1 MARNNNIVIAIIAA
15 VVLVMTSMCVDLT
28 AAAAPLVRSGAPS
41 DQERVLDF
49 TVSESKD
56 LASWTAYGREWIV
69 HLELSDVV
77 EDNTDYYY
85 GTLEGDESAVVSF
98 ALLPGMSLSGMVAT
112 SETTWWIK
120 AMPVAE
126 NDFSEEE
133 ADLGIFMV
141 REQASLQTV
150 LPTFETPLEVEAEV
164 DADVADSSDS
174 SSSSSEDVTVD
185 VSVDTDDSTAA
196 ERRNVAPRAITTY
209 KVGIFFDQKWATASN
224 NPWSSQADTL
234 GLFNDVNAIYKA
246 AGLNQFKAVYGKQVS
261 NSKTTLN
268 DMLSYF
274 ANTASQNI
282 AMIKDTS
289 YTNYI
294 WLIGQ
299 NVGGLA
305 YVGTTCSGSKAAQ
318 KQKTAVAG
326 LVNYSRLF
334 TVKTIAHELAHNRGA
349 AHEFDNACT
358 STVKTGCQCSVM
370 SYCFPTASNN
380 PRGAVNFF
388 STTSITK
395 MKNAGCY

>member
-1 MARNNNIVIAIIAA
+1 MARNNNIVIAFFAAA
-15 VVLVMTSMCVDLT
+15 VVLSMCVDFS

-56 LASWTAYGREWIV
+56 SASWTAYGREWIV

-77 EDNTDYYY
+77 EDNTDYYH
-85 GTLEGDESAVVSF
+85 GTLEGDESAIVSF
-98 ALLPGMSLSGMVAT
+98 ALLPEMGLSGMIAT

-120 AMPVAE
+120 AMPVIE
-126 NDFSEEE
+126 NGFSEEE

-141 REQASLQTV
+141 REQASFQTV
-150 LPTFETPLEVEAEV
+150 LPSLETPLEVEV
-164 DADVADSSDS
+164 DVEADVHVDVEADSSDS
-174 SSSSSEDVTVD
+174 SE
-185 VSVDTDDSTAA
+185 VSVEAAVGDDAAADATA
-196 ERRNVAPRAITTY
+196 ERRNAQPRAISTY
-209 KVGIFFDQKWATASN
+209 KVGIFFDQKWASASN
-224 NPWSSQADTL
+224 NPWSSQANTL

-246 AGLNQFKAVYGKQVS
+246 AGLGQFKAVYGKQVT

-268 DMLSYF
+268 DMLNYF

-282 AMIKDTS
+282 GMIKDTS

-305 YVGTTCSGSKAAQ
+305 YVGTTCSGSRTAQ

-334 TVKTIAHELAHNRGA
+334 TVKTIAHELGHNRGA
-349 AHEFDNACT
+349 VHEFDNACT

-388 STTSITK
+388 SDSSISK
-395 MKNAGCY
+395 MKATGCY

>member
-1 MARNNNIVIAIIAA
+1 MARNNNIVIAFVAA
-15 VVLVMTSMCVDLT
+15 VVLVMTSMCVDLS

-41 DQERVLDF
+41 DQDRVLDF

-56 LASWTAYGREWIV
+56 SASWTAFGREWIV
-69 HLELSDVV
+69 QLELSNVV
-77 EDNTDYYY
+77 EDNTDYYH

-98 ALLPGMSLSGMVAT
+98 ALLPGLSLSGMIAT
-112 SETTWWIK
+112 AETTWWIR
-120 AMPVAE
+120 AMPVIE
-126 NDFSEEE
+126 NNLSEEE

-150 LPTFETPLEVEAEV
+150 LPSLETPLEAEV
-164 DADVADSSDS
+164 DADVDSSDS
-174 SSSSSEDVTVD
+174 SCTSG
-185 VSVDTDDSTAA
+185 VSVDDASSVDEDDASAG
-196 ERRNVAPRAITTY
+196 RRNVEPRVISTY
-209 KVGIFFDQKWATASN
+209 KVGVFFDQKWASASI
-224 NPWSSQADTL
+224 NPWASQADTL

-246 AGLNQFKAVYGKQVS
+246 AGLGQFQAVYGKQVS

-268 DMLSYF
+268 DMLTYF
-274 ANTASQNI
+274 ANTASQSI
-282 AMIKDTS
+282 GMIQDTS

-305 YVGTTCSGSKAAQ
+305 YVGTTCSGSRAAQ

-326 LVNYSRLF
+326 LVSYSRLF
-334 TVKTIAHELAHNRGA
+334 TVKTIAHELGHNRGA
-349 AHEFDNACT
+349 VHEFTNACT
-358 STVKTGCQCSVM
+358 STLKTGCQCSVM

-388 STTSITK
+388 SDSTISK
-395 MKNAGCY
+395 MKSTGCY